1 MPYFRKISPFRSRST
16 RQSGQAIIEYVLILI
31 ITVSLVLAL
40 MNQVFKPFGTFIEN
54 YMGKYVGCLLEY
66 GELPSLGSQDESPV
80 DEDSE
85 CDKQFEAASLG
96 AGRPP
101 REGGG
106 NTDNP
111 NRENSREPS
120 SSERGGGGGGS
131 YAGSA
136 SRARGIG
143 QRGPQSGV
151 ESSPARPA
159 GKSVEIALSSGPG
172 GAYFNSSEGR
182 SSTSIRVADNRRYVA
197 ITGLSDEEKKRLER
211 EVEGQDKVLMT
222 GEGVTQKPK
231 KLAVKKPEAP
241 IEIAPEEPFTLG
253 NFMRI
258 LFIAAI
264 IIALVVF
271 VGGQVLQ
278 MSKNDNS

>member
-1 MPYFRKISPFRSRST
+1 MPYFRKISPFRSRSA

-85 CDKQFEAASLG
+85 CEKRFEAASVG

-101 REGGG
+101 RQGGG
-106 NTDNP
+106 NTNNP
-111 NRENSREPS
+111 NRENNRERS
-120 SSERGGGGGGS
+120 SSERGGGGGT

-136 SRARGIG
+136 SRSRGIG

-151 ESSPARPA
+151 ESAPARPA
-159 GKSVEIALSSGPG
+159 GKTVEIALSSGPG
-172 GAYFNSSEGR
+172 GAYFNASEGG
-182 SSTSIRVADNRRYVA
+182 SSTTIRVAENRRYVA
-197 ITGLSDEEKKRLER
+197 VTGLSDEEKKRLER
-211 EVEGQDKVLMT
+211 EVEGQDKLLVT
-222 GEGVTQKPK
+222 GEGIAQKPK
-231 KLAVKKPEAP
+231 KLAIKRPEAP
-241 IEIAPEEPFTLG
+241 MKIEPDEPFTLG
-253 NFMRI
+253 DFMRI

-264 IIALVVF
+264 IIALVIF

-278 MSKNDNS
+278 MSKSDNS